1 MKTADIL
8 IVEDEGL
15 IALAIKIS
23 LEKKGHTIVG
33 IVSTAEDALKE
44 ASNKR
49 PTLILM
55 DIRINGE
62 HDGILAAV
70 KIREILD
77 IPVIYM
83 TGFSDAAT
91 MQRALE
97 TNPHAFLVKPV
108 NIDQL
113 QEIILG
119 IPET

>member
-8 IVEDEGL
+8 IVEDEGI
-15 IALAIKIS
+15 IALAIKVS
-23 LEKKGHTIVG
+23 LENNGHTVVG
-33 IVSTAEDALKE
+33 IVSTAEDAVKE

-49 PTLILM
+49 PNLILM

-62 HDGILAAV
+62 HDGIFAAV

-91 MQRALE
+91 MKRALE
-97 TNPHAFLVKPV
+97 TNPHAFLAKPV
-108 NIDQL
+108 NINRL